1 MQYTSSPPVTSLAQG
16 RQWLSA
22 RAVGSEVF
30 NFAIR
35 ERCSVSSSSS
45 SSSSATEEKGEGGK
59 GYEERVIGLVGSFH
73 LPSCGYLL
81 HPEFMRSGYATEALR
96 GWVEWFW
103 EDVAFSCS
111 SSTSSALIGDSDEGR
126 GGGWEF
132 VEAHVDVENVRS
144 MRVLEKT
151 GFTRCE
157 DLRDLEGREE
167 VVWRLARPGGRTLEE
182 LGLLNGVQDEPPVPP
197 VQ

>member
-1 MQYTSSPPVTSLAQG
+1 MG
-16 RQWLSA
+16 R
-22 RAVGSEVF
+22 
-30 NFAIR
+30 
-35 ERCSVSSSSS
+35 
-45 SSSSATEEKGEGGK
+45 
-59 GYEERVIGLVGSFH
+59 
-73 LPSCGYLL
+73 
-81 HPEFMRSGYATEALR
+81 GYATEALR
-96 GWVEWFW
+96 GWVEGFW
-103 EDVAFSCS
+103 EDVAFSS
-111 SSTSSALIGDSDEGR
+111 SSSALIGDSDEGW